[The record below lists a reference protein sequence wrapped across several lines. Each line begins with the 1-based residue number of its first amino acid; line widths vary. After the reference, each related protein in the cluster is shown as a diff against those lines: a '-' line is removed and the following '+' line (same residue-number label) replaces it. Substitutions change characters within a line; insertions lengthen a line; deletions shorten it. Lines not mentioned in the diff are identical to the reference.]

1 MIRFGVCGSIDKMPI
16 VKEQGYDYLEM
27 SFSALT
33 AMSEEEYRE
42 VLGMT
47 AQYDMKVEA
56 YNGFFPGDIMIVGEN
71 VDYDVIAAHAQKG
84 MKRAAALGGKI
95 AVIGSG
101 RSRKV
106 PEGFDFETAHDQ
118 FAKTLRICGEIAEK
132 YGMTIVVEPL
142 QTKETNLINTVAEGM
157 EICQKVNHPAV
168 KCLAD
173 FFHVFCSGETL
184 DAIRDGGQ
192 MLAHLHIARANE
204 DRCMP
209 TEEDIPKVREWA
221 AAVKANGYSG
231 RLSLEGAYPGDYAQC
246 LASTRKI
253 VDIFNE

>member
-16 VKEQGYDYLEM
+16 VKEQGFDYLEM
-27 SFSALT
+27 SFSSLV
-33 AMSEEEYRE
+33 AMSEEEYIK
-42 VLGMT
+42 VLEMT

-56 YNGFFPGDIMIVGEN
+56 YNGFFPGDIAIVGEN
-71 VDYDVIAAHAQKG
+71 VDYDVIAAHAEKG
-84 MKRAAALGGKI
+84 MKRAAALGGKV

-101 RSRKV
+101 KSRTI
-106 PEGFDFETAHDQ
+106 PEGFDYDTAYGQ
-118 FAKTLRICGEIAEK
+118 FAKTLRICGEIAAK

-142 QTKETNLINTVAEGM
+142 QTKETNLINTVAAGM
-157 EICQKVNHPAV
+157 EICKRVDHPAV

-173 FFHVFCSGETL
+173 FYHVFRSGESL
-184 DAIRDGGQ
+184 DAIREGKE

-209 TEEDIPKVREWA
+209 GEEDIPQVREWA
-221 AAVKANGYSG
+221 AAVKENGYSG
-231 RLSLEGAYPGDYAQC
+231 RLSLEGSYPGDYAEC
-246 LASTRKI
+246 LGRTRKI